1 MMTKKVFFTLS
12 TIVLLFA
19 IGHIFTIGYGF
30 GYDAI
35 SRTDKAVEQA
45 KQSGYQ
51 PSHLAVI
58 YERRV
63 EQRNDFLHLEV
74 DTTYR
79 AIGRHAFQY
88 KMICDREI
96 TLRAY
101 DGAYIDCSDMAASC
115 FVFADNNRKWQLAG
129 EQKQIIDQKC
139 KSATTSIDGEEY
151 KAYYTLALPHCA
163 VEAQPS
169 QLYEGLILEAY
180 DTDGS
185 YSLKAIHIAQHLG

>member
-35 SRTDKAVEQA
+35 SRTDRAVEQA

-115 FVFADNNRKWQLAG
+115 FVFADNNRKWQPAG

-139 KSATTSIDGEEY
+139 KSATTNIDGEEY

-180 DTDGS
+180 DADGS

>member
-1 MMTKKVFFTLS
+1 MKGKK
-12 TIVLLFA
+12 LFLATSA
-19 IGHIFTIGYGF
+19 IAIMLAVGHIFTIGYGF

-35 SRTDKAVEQA
+35 SRAEIAVKQA
-45 KQSGYQ
+45 TQDGYQ
-51 PSHLAVI
+51 PSYLAVI
-58 YERRV
+58 YERNIG
-63 EQRNDFLHLEV
+63 QRNDFLHLEI

-139 KSATTSIDGEEY
+139 KSATTDIDGEEY

-163 VEAQPS
+163 VGAQAS

-185 YSLKAIHIAQHLG
+185 YALKAIHIAQHLG

>member
-35 SRTDKAVEQA
+35 SRTERAVEQA

-51 PSHLAVI
+51 PSHVAVI
-58 YERRV
+58 YERTV
-63 EQRNDFLHLEV
+63 EHRNDFLHLEI

-115 FVFADNNRKWQLAG
+115 FVFADNNRKWQPAG

-139 KSATTSIDGEEY
+139 KSATTNIDGEEY

-180 DTDGS
+180 DADGS

>member
-12 TIVLLFA
+12 TIILIFA

-35 SRTDKAVEQA
+35 SRTDRAVEQA
-45 KQSGYQ
+45 KQSDYQ
-51 PSHLAVI
+51 SSHVAVI
-58 YERRV
+58 YERTV
-63 EQRNDFLHLEV
+63 EQRNDFLHLEI

-163 VEAQPS
+163 IEAQPS

-180 DTDGS
+180 DADGS

>member
-1 MMTKKVFFTLS
+1 MTKKVFFTLS

-35 SRTDKAVEQA
+35 SRTDRAVEQA

-115 FVFADNNRKWQLAG
+115 FVFADNNRKWQPAG

-139 KSATTSIDGEEY
+139 KSATTNIDGEEY

-180 DTDGS
+180 DADGS

>member
-12 TIVLLFA
+12 TIVLIFA

-35 SRTDKAVEQA
+35 SRTDRAVEQA
-45 KQSGYQ
+45 KQSDYQ
-51 PSHLAVI
+51 PSHVAVI
-58 YERRV
+58 YERTV

-79 AIGRHAFQY
+79 VIGRHAFQY

-115 FVFADNNRKWQLAG
+115 FVFADNNRKWQPAG

-139 KSATTSIDGEEY
+139 KSATTNIDGEEY

-180 DTDGS
+180 DADGS

>member
-12 TIVLLFA
+12 TIVLLFV

-180 DTDGS
+180 DADGS

>member
-35 SRTDKAVEQA
+35 SRTDRAVEQA

-88 KMICDREI
+88 KTICDREM

>member
-1 MMTKKVFFTLS
+1 MMMKKVFFTLS

-35 SRTDKAVEQA
+35 SRTDRAVEQA

-180 DTDGS
+180 DADGS

>member
-12 TIVLLFA
+12 TIILIFA

-35 SRTDKAVEQA
+35 SRTERAVKQA
-45 KQSGYQ
+45 KQSDYQ
-51 PSHLAVI
+51 PSHVAVI
-58 YERRV
+58 YERTV
-63 EQRNDFLHLEV
+63 EQRNDFLHLEI

>member
-35 SRTDKAVEQA
+35 SRTDRAVEQA

-63 EQRNDFLHLEV
+63 EQRNDFLHL
-74 DTTYR
+74 
-79 AIGRHAFQY
+79 
-88 KMICDREI
+88 
-96 TLRAY
+96 
-101 DGAYIDCSDMAASC
+101 
-115 FVFADNNRKWQLAG
+115 
-129 EQKQIIDQKC
+129 
-139 KSATTSIDGEEY
+139 
-151 KAYYTLALPHCA
+151 
-163 VEAQPS
+163 
-169 QLYEGLILEAY
+169 
-180 DTDGS
+180 
-185 YSLKAIHIAQHLG
+185 

>member
-1 MMTKKVFFTLS
+1 MTKKVFFTLS

-35 SRTDKAVEQA
+35 SRTDRAVEQA
-45 KQSGYQ
+45 KQSDYQ
-51 PSHLAVI
+51 SSHVAVI

-63 EQRNDFLHLEV
+63 EQRNDFLHLEI
-74 DTTYR
+74 DTTYHS
-79 AIGRHAFQY
+79 IGRHAFQY

-115 FVFADNNRKWQLAG
+115 FVFADNNRKWQPAG

-139 KSATTSIDGEEY
+139 KSATTNIDGEEY

-180 DTDGS
+180 DADGS

>member
-12 TIVLLFA
+12 TIILIFA

-35 SRTDKAVEQA
+35 SRTERAVEQA
-45 KQSGYQ
+45 KQSDYQ
-51 PSHLAVI
+51 PSHVAVI

-63 EQRNDFLHLEV
+63 EQRNDFLHLEI
-74 DTTYR
+74 DTAYR

-180 DTDGS
+180 DADGS

>member
-1 MMTKKVFFTLS
+1 MTKKVFFTLS

-35 SRTDKAVEQA
+35 SRTDRAVEQA

-101 DGAYIDCSDMAASC
+101 DGAYIDCSDMAAFC

-180 DTDGS
+180 DADGS

>member
-1 MMTKKVFFTLS
+1 MTKKVFFTLS

-35 SRTDKAVEQA
+35 SRTERAVEQA

-115 FVFADNNRKWQLAG
+115 FVFADNNRKWQPAG

-139 KSATTSIDGEEY
+139 KSATTNIDGEEY

-180 DTDGS
+180 DADGS

>member
-1 MMTKKVFFTLS
+1 MTKKVFFTLS
-12 TIVLLFA
+12 TIILIFA

-35 SRTDKAVEQA
+35 SRTERAVKQA
-45 KQSGYQ
+45 KQSDYQ
-51 PSHLAVI
+51 PSHVAVI
-58 YERRV
+58 YERTV
-63 EQRNDFLHLEV
+63 EQRNDFLHLEI

-88 KMICDREI
+88 KTICDREI

-180 DTDGS
+180 DADGS

>member
-35 SRTDKAVEQA
+35 SRTERAVKQA
-45 KQSGYQ
+45 KQSDYQ
-51 PSHLAVI
+51 PSHVAVI
-58 YERRV
+58 YERTV
-63 EQRNDFLHLEV
+63 EQRNDFLHLEI

-88 KMICDREI
+88 KMICDREM

-180 DTDGS
+180 DADGS

>member
-1 MMTKKVFFTLS
+1 MKGKTLFLVIS
-12 TIVLLFA
+12 AIALMLA

-35 SRTDKAVEQA
+35 SRTEIALEQA
-45 KQSGYQ
+45 KQNDYK

-58 YERRV
+58 YERTV
-63 EQRNDFLHLEV
+63 EQRSDFLHLEV

-88 KMICDREI
+88 KMICDREM

-139 KSATTSIDGEEY
+139 KSATTDIDGEKY

-163 VEAQPS
+163 VGAQAS

-185 YSLKAIHIAQHLG
+185 YALKAIHIAQHLG

>member
-12 TIVLLFA
+12 TIVLIFA

-35 SRTDKAVEQA
+35 SRTERAVEQA

-63 EQRNDFLHLEV
+63 EQRNDFLHLEI

-88 KMICDREI
+88 KTICDREI

-180 DTDGS
+180 DADGS

>member
-12 TIVLLFA
+12 TIVLIFA

-35 SRTDKAVEQA
+35 SRTERAVEQA

-63 EQRNDFLHLEV
+63 EQRNDFLHLEI
-74 DTTYR
+74 DTTYHS
-79 AIGRHAFQY
+79 IGRHAFQY
-88 KMICDREI
+88 KTICDREI

-101 DGAYIDCSDMAASC
+101 DGAYIDCSDMAAAC

-139 KSATTSIDGEEY
+139 KSATTNIDGEEY

-180 DTDGS
+180 DADGS

>member
-1 MMTKKVFFTLS
+1 MLAV
-12 TIVLLFA
+12 
-19 IGHIFTIGYGF
+19 GHIFTIGYGF

-35 SRTDKAVEQA
+35 SRTEIAVKQA
-45 KQSGYQ
+45 KQGNYQ
-51 PSHLAVI
+51 PSHIAVI
-58 YERRV
+58 YERKV
-63 EQRNDFLHLEV
+63 EQRNDFLHLEI

-139 KSATTSIDGEEY
+139 KSATTDIDGEKY

-163 VEAQPS
+163 VGAQAN
-169 QLYEGLILEAY
+169 QLYEGLILEVY
-180 DTDGS
+180 DAAGS
-185 YSLKAIHIAQHLG
+185 YALKAIHIAQHLG

>member
-30 GYDAI
+30 GYDTI
-35 SRTDKAVEQA
+35 SRTEIAVKQA

-58 YERRV
+58 YERTV

-88 KMICDREI
+88 KTICDREI

-101 DGAYIDCSDMAASC
+101 DGAYIDYSDMAAAC
-115 FVFADNNRKWQLAG
+115 FVFADNNRKWQLTG

>member
-1 MMTKKVFFTLS
+1 MTKKVFFTLS

-35 SRTDKAVEQA
+35 SRTDRAVEQA

-115 FVFADNNRKWQLAG
+115 FVFADNNRKWQPAG

-180 DTDGS
+180 DADGS

>member
-1 MMTKKVFFTLS
+1 MMTKKVFFTLL
-12 TIVLLFA
+12 TIVLIFA

-30 GYDAI
+30 GYDTI
-35 SRTDKAVEQA
+35 SRTERAVEQA

-51 PSHLAVI
+51 PSHVAVI
-58 YERRV
+58 YERTV
-63 EQRNDFLHLEV
+63 EQRNDFLHLEI
-74 DTTYR
+74 DTTYHS
-79 AIGRHAFQY
+79 IGRHAFQY

-151 KAYYTLALPHCA
+151 KAYYTLTLPHCA
-163 VEAQPS
+163 VGAQPS

>member
-35 SRTDKAVEQA
+35 SRTERAVEQA
-45 KQSGYQ
+45 KQSDYQ
-51 PSHLAVI
+51 PSHVAVI
-58 YERRV
+58 YERTV
-63 EQRNDFLHLEV
+63 EQRNDFLHLEI

-96 TLRAY
+96 ILRAY
-101 DGAYIDCSDMAASC
+101 DGAYIDCSDMATAC
-115 FVFADNNRKWQLAG
+115 FVYADNNRKWQLAG

-163 VEAQPS
+163 VGAQAS

-180 DTDGS
+180 DADGS
-185 YSLKAIHIAQHLG
+185 YALKAIHIAQHLG

>member
-12 TIVLLFA
+12 TIVLIFA

-35 SRTDKAVEQA
+35 SRTERAVEQA

-63 EQRNDFLHLEV
+63 EQRNDFLHLEI
-74 DTTYR
+74 DTTYHS
-79 AIGRHAFQY
+79 IGRHAFQY
-88 KMICDREI
+88 KTICDREI

-101 DGAYIDCSDMAASC
+101 DGAYIDCSDMAAAC

-129 EQKQIIDQKC
+129 EQKQIIYQKC
-139 KSATTSIDGEEY
+139 KSATTNIDGEEY

-180 DTDGS
+180 DADGS

>member
-1 MMTKKVFFTLS
+1 MTKKVFFTLS

-35 SRTDKAVEQA
+35 SRTERAVKQA
-45 KQSGYQ
+45 KQSDYQ
-51 PSHLAVI
+51 PSHVAVI

-63 EQRNDFLHLEV
+63 EQRNDFLHLDI

-88 KMICDREI
+88 KTICDREI

-115 FVFADNNRKWQLAG
+115 FVFADNNRKWQPAG

-180 DTDGS
+180 DADGS

>member
-35 SRTDKAVEQA
+35 SRTDRAVEQA

-58 YERRV
+58 YERKV
-63 EQRNDFLHLEV
+63 EQRNDFLHLEI

-139 KSATTSIDGEEY
+139 KSATTNIDGEEY

-180 DTDGS
+180 DADGS

>member
-1 MMTKKVFFTLS
+1 MTKKVFFTLS

-35 SRTDKAVEQA
+35 SRTDRAVKQA

-88 KMICDREI
+88 KTICDREI

-115 FVFADNNRKWQLAG
+115 FVYADNNRKWQLAG

-139 KSATTSIDGEEY
+139 KSATTNIDGEEY

-180 DTDGS
+180 DADGS

>member
-35 SRTDKAVEQA
+35 SRTERAVKQA

-51 PSHLAVI
+51 PSHVAVI
-58 YERRV
+58 YERTV
-63 EQRNDFLHLEV
+63 EQRNDFLHLEI

-180 DTDGS
+180 DADGS

>member
-35 SRTDKAVEQA
+35 SRTERAVKQA
-45 KQSGYQ
+45 RQSGYQ

-139 KSATTSIDGEEY
+139 KSATTNIDGEEY

-180 DTDGS
+180 DADGS

>member
-35 SRTDKAVEQA
+35 SRTEIAVKQA
-45 KQSGYQ
+45 KQSDYQ

-63 EQRNDFLHLEV
+63 EQRNDFLHLEI
-74 DTTYR
+74 DTTYHS
-79 AIGRHAFQY
+79 IGRHAFQY

-101 DGAYIDCSDMAASC
+101 DGAYIDCSDMAVDC

-180 DTDGS
+180 DTDGY

>member
-35 SRTDKAVEQA
+35 SRTERAVEQA

-88 KMICDREI
+88 KMICDREM

>member
-35 SRTDKAVEQA
+35 SRTDRAVEQA

-185 YSLKAIHIAQHLG
+185 YSLKAIHIEQHLG